1 MVFTYEFDNTI
12 LIKATGSGEAII
24 PEKCTANCGHVRL
37 TSVIFNEKLIEI
49 DSSAF
54 RGCTGLTR

>member
-24 PEKCTANCGHVRL
+24 PEKCIIIEPNLFYECSGL
-37 TSVIFNEKLIEI
+37 TSVIFNVKMHLINVGI
-49 DSSAF
+49 
-54 RGCTGLTR
+54 